1 MYKIRLT
8 KGEHRISTGSDDLI
22 LKVGDVFEVDES
34 TFRVLS
40 DRVVVI
46 EDDSILEEDSEE
58 LEEVPEV
65 LSVPEDLDIDKLNV
79 NYTVLAKLKAGKFY
93 TLRDIINRSDELTN
107 VKGIGQKTA
116 DLILQDAR
124 KALGL

>member
-40 DRVVVI
+40 DRVVVV
-46 EDDSILEEDSEE
+46 EDDPVLEEE
-58 LEEVPEV
+58 LEEEVPEV